1 MFLFG
6 YRKRL
11 HDMSTALE
19 EIAGGDVHKKLPAL
33 SRDSIDRLAYTI
45 NRLVDSLRE
54 RIVRLEQENERLRT
68 MFSSMIEA
76 VIAVDEHTRI
86 ISLNPAAEALFELDG
101 HKALGRLFLESV
113 RNNDIAELLA
123 SVLEGGAHV
132 TREVS
137 VSWPQQ
143 KIFRINASP
152 IAAQGGTRGC
162 LLVIDDVT
170 EIRKLERMRSDFV
183 ANISHELKTPLTSI
197 KGFVETLL
205 EGALEDKENSREFLR
220 IIHEHTERLNSLIND
235 LLDLSYIESKEVRL
249 TRGSFD
255 LRGLVES
262 IVTGFSAR
270 ARKRGITVTI
280 SGGPQTVSADKGMVE
295 QVLTNLIDNALKFNR
310 DNGSIVVSIEN
321 QGRMV
326 KVTVKDNGIGIP
338 AKDLPRIFERFY
350 RVDKARSR
358 EMGGTG
364 LGLSIVKHIVE
375 LHSGTVG
382 VESTEGSGTTF
393 WFIIPRDDPGK

>member
-1 MFLFG
+1 MFMFG

-11 HDMSTALE
+11 HDLSTAVE
-19 EIAGGDVHKKLPAL
+19 EIAGGDVYKKLPAL
-33 SRDSIDRLAYTI
+33 SRDAVDRLASTI
-45 NRLVDSLRE
+45 NRLVQTLRE
-54 RIVRLEQENERLRT
+54 RIVGLEQENDRMRT
-68 MFSSMIEA
+68 MFGSMIEA
-76 VIAVDEHTRI
+76 VIAVDKHTRI
-86 ISLNPAAEALFELDG
+86 ISLNPSAETLFGLDP

-113 RNNDIAELLA
+113 RNNDIAELLS

-143 KIFRINASP
+143 KVFRINASP
-152 IAAQGGTRGC
+152 IAAQGAAHGC

-205 EGALEDKENSREFLR
+205 EGALDDKENSRDFLR

-235 LLDLSYIESKEVRL
+235 LLELSYVESKEVRL
-249 TRGSFD
+249 ARTSFD
-255 LRGLVES
+255 LHSLAES

-270 ARKRGITVTI
+270 SRKRAITVTI
-280 SGGPQTVSADKGMVE
+280 TAGPVNINADKGMIE

-310 DNGSIVVSIEN
+310 DNGSIGVSIEN

-393 WFIIPRDDPGK
+393 WFMIPRDDRGK